1 MTTRKYQRSDK
12 PALEAIFKRMAMPY
26 ELPDLDSNN
35 FIARRV
41 LVDEHGRPLM
51 ALGARVTTEMYML
64 MDPDWEETP
73 GWKMVRFEQLH
84 EAMRRE
90 LQEKGITDVHA
101 WLPPEMARNFGR
113 RLMRQF
119 RWQQPLWT
127 DFTRNIALPPLR

>member
-12 PALEAIFKRMAMPY
+12 PALEAIFKRMNMPY

-41 LVDEHGRPLM
+41 LVDAEGRPLM

-64 MDPDWEETP
+64 IDPDWDETP
-73 GWKMVRFEQLH
+73 GWKMVRFEQMH

-90 LQEKGITDVHA
+90 LLEKGITDTHA
-101 WLPPEMARNFGR
+101 WLPDDKARNFGR
-113 RLMRQF
+113 RMMRQF
-119 RWQQPLWT
+119 GWSRPLWT
-127 DFTRNIALPPLR
+127 DFTRDLALRPLR